1 MKTLLLAL
9 RNLTRQK
16 KRSFMLA
23 GAVAFGFFV
32 VTVIEGFVAG
42 GVKNLGEQFAYMFG
56 GNVLVERGYV
66 SSDTNFSDNLI
77 SSGSEDEKKLKQSVE
92 KIGAKIKYV
101 NKRTLS
107 MGTLI
112 FEGKKTTT
120 NISGCDF
127 DQEMFLK
134 DTVKLVEG
142 SWELAQQ
149 KNSLILSEK
158 VAKELKVEIG
168 DSVLFQMSNYLGQAN
183 FGEFV
188 IAGISKD
195 ISLIGSLFAYCHID
209 FINEL
214 SGLAADDF
222 NTYTLML
229 ENSDLQD
236 SMALA
241 LEGDIRKWNSQ
252 ITSISEA
259 MKSNPA
265 SPISALYKQVD
276 EKDWK
281 GTYYTCSSLN
291 LQLPELQSIVS
302 IANLVCVGILIALF
316 LIVMIGISNTYR
328 MVLFERIREIGTMR
342 ALGMKQKETG
352 RVFATE
358 AVMLSILGAVLGF
371 VFSLI
376 LMAILK
382 NIYISN
388 ETMSLFLNN
397 GHITFILSPGII
409 ILELVLVILLT
420 LLAVSGS
427 VKKASKMNP
436 AEALRT
442 VK

>member
-142 SWELAQQ
+142 SW
-149 KNSLILSEK
+149 
-158 VAKELKVEIG
+158 
-168 DSVLFQMSNYLGQAN
+168 
-183 FGEFV
+183 
-188 IAGISKD
+188 
-195 ISLIGSLFAYCHID
+195 
-209 FINEL
+209 
-214 SGLAADDF
+214 
-222 NTYTLML
+222 
-229 ENSDLQD
+229 
-236 SMALA
+236 
-241 LEGDIRKWNSQ
+241 
-252 ITSISEA
+252 
-259 MKSNPA
+259 
-265 SPISALYKQVD
+265 
-276 EKDWK
+276 
-281 GTYYTCSSLN
+281 
-291 LQLPELQSIVS
+291 
-302 IANLVCVGILIALF
+302 
-316 LIVMIGISNTYR
+316 
-328 MVLFERIREIGTMR
+328 
-342 ALGMKQKETG
+342 
-352 RVFATE
+352 
-358 AVMLSILGAVLGF
+358 
-371 VFSLI
+371 
-376 LMAILK
+376 
-382 NIYISN
+382 
-388 ETMSLFLNN
+388 
-397 GHITFILSPGII
+397 
-409 ILELVLVILLT
+409 
-420 LLAVSGS
+420 
-427 VKKASKMNP
+427 
-436 AEALRT
+436 
-442 VK
+442 